1 MIKQEPDASEEIADV
16 QDSAD
21 ILKSLRK
28 VNEDDTLSRVIC
40 SDMPVARASG
50 EENDSGFL
58 SSPVDDLVNLSEE
71 VRMA

>member
-1 MIKQEPDASEEIADV
+1 MIKQEADATEEISDL

-28 VNEDDTLSRVIC
+28 VNEDDILSRVMC

-50 EENDSGFL
+50 EENDSGFS

-71 VRMA
+71 VIVA